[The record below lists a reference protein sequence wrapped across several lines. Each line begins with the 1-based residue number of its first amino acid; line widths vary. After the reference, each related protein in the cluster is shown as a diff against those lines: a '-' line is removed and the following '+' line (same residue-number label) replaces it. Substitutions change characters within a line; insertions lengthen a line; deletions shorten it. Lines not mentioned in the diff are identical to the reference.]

1 MVLLD
6 NIPKGYFLISGFIL
20 LRLLN
25 LEKMIRNLMGK
36 KLFENYLK
44 SQMEQKVTSSSIRV
58 IIFSLQ
64 ILIHLEKS
72 GKGKK
77 YQSLKPN
84 CLSFRKVVDL
94 RFVLCL
100 TLTEPVSPCHICD
113 HTKFC
118 ILNFC
123 YIKTIE

>member
-1 MVLLD
+1 MCAKPAMFLLLD

-77 YQSLKPN
+77 NQPLKLN
-84 CLSFRKVVDL
+84 CLSFRKMVDL
-94 RFVLCL
+94 
-100 TLTEPVSPCHICD
+100 
-113 HTKFC
+113 
-118 ILNFC
+118 
-123 YIKTIE
+123 